1 MLVKKILSFATLFP
15 GVRYYSN
22 FSFFSLSLRVHSK
35 SVWSIMFVQTN
46 REVKMAGYI
55 GQILLGVFMDRD
67 KVEDDKNA
75 KKRIRPISICLGQ

>member
-1 MLVKKILSFATLFP
+1 MLVKKILSFATPFP

-22 FSFFSLSLRVHSK
+22 FSFISLSLRGHSK

-67 KVEDDKNA
+67 EIEDNKKAKNE
-75 KKRIRPISICLGQ
+75 

>member
-15 GVRYYSN
+15 GVCYHSN
-22 FSFFSLSLRVHSK
+22 FSFFSLALRGHSK

-67 KVEDDKNA
+67 EIEDNKKAKNE
-75 KKRIRPISICLGQ
+75 